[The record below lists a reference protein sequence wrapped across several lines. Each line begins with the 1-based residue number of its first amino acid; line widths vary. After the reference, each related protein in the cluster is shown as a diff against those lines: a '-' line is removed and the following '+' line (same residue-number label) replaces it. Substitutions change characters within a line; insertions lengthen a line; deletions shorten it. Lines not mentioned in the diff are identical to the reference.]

1 MKKSGLQWSFANN
14 SAAAYSQ
21 FLSFKSSQEQGG
33 THKQYPPGFSQRS
46 LSLEKQGGGQ
56 HVSHAHPWQTND
68 AYTTAQAKKMVPSAI
83 QTSILSPHLTPNSP
97 NVISSPI
104 TPVFPVPT
112 QIGPVVGSTDLKS
125 SPSISVGPCQLTLF
139 YNGSVCVYD
148 NVSPEKA
155 QAIMLLAGNGESKNP
170 TASPAPAL
178 QSRPTPPKDIAVTNL
193 SVGLSSSGS
202 LPLPAPVS
210 PLSAVATSIPI
221 KSEGFTSSVSL
232 SSLSAVASS
241 SPIPS
246 GGFSSSISLPKPVS
260 FLPGVASDSA
270 IEASP
275 IKSVVTPHVKCPETP
290 KSDPLIG
297 ASAAKSVPSAVPQAR
312 KASLARFL
320 EKRKER
326 VTAASP
332 YVISKNASECSD
344 GSTFLANSASSSP
357 LPASN

>member
-1 MKKSGLQWSFANN
+1 
-14 SAAAYSQ
+14 
-21 FLSFKSSQEQGG
+21 
-33 THKQYPPGFSQRS
+33 
-46 LSLEKQGGGQ
+46 
-56 HVSHAHPWQTND
+56 
-68 AYTTAQAKKMVPSAI
+68 
-83 QTSILSPHLTPNSP
+83 
-97 NVISSPI
+97 
-104 TPVFPVPT
+104 
-112 QIGPVVGSTDLKS
+112 
-125 SPSISVGPCQLTLF
+125 
-139 YNGSVCVYD
+139 
-148 NVSPEKA
+148 
-155 QAIMLLAGNGESKNP
+155 MLLAGNGESKNP

-297 ASAAKSVPSAVPQAR
+297 ASAAKSVPSGISQLDICV
-312 KASLARFL
+312 FL
-320 EKRKER
+320 
-326 VTAASP
+326 
-332 YVISKNASECSD
+332 
-344 GSTFLANSASSSP
+344 
-357 LPASN
+357 